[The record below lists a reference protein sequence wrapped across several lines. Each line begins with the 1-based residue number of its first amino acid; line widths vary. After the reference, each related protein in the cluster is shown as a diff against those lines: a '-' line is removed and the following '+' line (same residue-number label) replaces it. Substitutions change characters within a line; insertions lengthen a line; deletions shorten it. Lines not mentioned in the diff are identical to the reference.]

1 MGDVSSLPTNL
12 ADGVHSGDHAAEIRE
27 GVLMPGMPERIG
39 RYTVASTLGSGGMG
53 EVFLAF
59 SPAGDP
65 VAVKLIRADRLDPV
79 TRERFE
85 REARAARKV
94 VGTGRVA
101 RFLDADPYADR
112 PWMAMDYVPGRT
124 LLEEIDTRG
133 PLPVVQVA
141 SLGALLAEG
150 LAAVHAVDLLH
161 RDMKPQNVIMGDYG
175 PVIIDFGLAAFT
187 DATHESLSHSGMI
200 VGTVRCMPPEQA
212 AGNPHVTPAADVYA
226 LGTVLLYA
234 TAGHYPYDGTR
245 WESIVAQVA
254 SPDHAPDLGGVP
266 EALLPLLTAVF
277 AHEPQDRPTV
287 EQVAE
292 ACGTLMSAFGV
303 TAAAARQTLIART
316 AGGGAGVDRLTPE
329 VEDRLRDAAAPLP
342 DADEIPAQPPVEED
356 LPEASTAEPEPPA
369 PTAPPRPRVPA
380 SRRVAEDLR
389 KAYAAKPVL

>member
-1 MGDVSSLPTNL
+1 M
-12 ADGVHSGDHAAEIRE
+12 SGT
-27 GVLMPGMPERIG
+27 PERIG
-39 RYTVASTLGSGGMG
+39 RYTVARTLGSGGMG
-53 EVFLAF
+53 KVFLAF

-79 TRERFE
+79 TRVRFE

-124 LLEEIDTRG
+124 LLEETDAHG
-133 PLPVVQVA
+133 PLPAVQVA

-150 LAAVHAVDLLH
+150 LAAVHAAELLH
-161 RDMKPQNVIMGDYG
+161 RDLKPQNVIMGDYG

-212 AGNPHVTPAADVYA
+212 AGHPHVTAAADVYA

-234 TAGHYPYDGTR
+234 AAGHYPYDGTR

-254 SPDHAPDLGGVP
+254 NPNQAPDLGGVP
-266 EALLPLLTAVF
+266 ESLLPLLSSMF

-287 EQVAE
+287 AQVAD
-292 ACGTLMSAFGV
+292 ACGTLMTSFGIAPAV
-303 TAAAARQTLIART
+303 ARQALIART
-316 AGGGAGVDRLTPE
+316 GSGSAGADRLTVE
-329 VEDRLRDAAAPLP
+329 VEDRLPTVPAPTP
-342 DADEIPAQPPVEED
+342 DAIEVPVDSTEAAN
-356 LPEASTAEPEPPA
+356 LPEAPEAEPAPVGPA
-369 PTAPPRPRVPA
+369 APARPRVPA
-380 SRRVAEDLR
+380 SQRVAEELR
-389 KAYAAKPVL
+389 KAYAWMPAL

>member
-1 MGDVSSLPTNL
+1 
-12 ADGVHSGDHAAEIRE
+12 
-27 GVLMPGMPERIG
+27 MPGVPERIG

-65 VAVKLIRADRLDPV
+65 VAVKLIRADRLNPL

-124 LLEEIDTRG
+124 LLEEIDARG
-133 PLPVVQVA
+133 PLPAVQVA
-141 SLGALLAEG
+141 SLGALLSEG
-150 LAAVHAVDLLH
+150 LAAVHAAELLH

-212 AGNPHVTPAADVYA
+212 AGRPHVTAAADVYA

-234 TAGHYPYDGTR
+234 AAGHFPYDGTR

-254 SPDHAPDLGGVP
+254 SPEHAPDLSGVP
-266 EALLPLLTAVF
+266 EALLPLLTAAF
-277 AHEPQDRPTV
+277 AHEPQDRPTL
-287 EQVAE
+287 EQVAD
-292 ACGTLMSAFGV
+292 ACSAVMSAAGV

-316 AGGGAGVDRLTPE
+316 AGGGSGAARLTPE
-329 VEDRLRDAAAPLP
+329 VEDRLRDLAEPAPGPDTLPAESPAVEEAPEAPAPEPGPPVPAAP
-342 DADEIPAQPPVEED
+342 A
-356 LPEASTAEPEPPA
+356 
-369 PTAPPRPRVPA
+369 RPRVPA
-380 SRRVAEDLR
+380 SRRVADELR
-389 KAYAAKPVL
+389 KAYASRPAL